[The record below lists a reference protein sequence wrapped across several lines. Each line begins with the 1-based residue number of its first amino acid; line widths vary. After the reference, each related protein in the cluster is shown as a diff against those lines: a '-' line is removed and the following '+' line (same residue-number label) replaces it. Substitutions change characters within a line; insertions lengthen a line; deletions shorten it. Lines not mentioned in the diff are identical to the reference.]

1 MSDHIP
7 DAGKKVRE
15 DFEAWAASAAEAMKQ
30 AHTHL
35 MFAAACNGVTVLDS
49 VGVQETCEAL
59 HEAIVGRKPMQAATQ
74 HSAARIAEL
83 EAEVKALRR
92 DAERYRAINTPEIAD
107 FLAAVHNEALHQ
119 RERWGS
125 DHDAGKTDADW
136 FWLLGYLCGKA
147 MHAQND
153 EKRLHHIITTAAACL
168 NWHAARVGM
177 WTAMRPGSD
186 PAIEAYRAKP

>member
-59 HEAIVGRKPMQAATQ
+59 HEAIEGMKPIQAATQ

-83 EAEVKALRR
+83 EAEANVCGSGAGCLYKDARIEALEAER
-92 DAERYRAINTPEIAD
+92 DAIAELNHAQWLALENVRH
-107 FLAAVHNEALHQ
+107 LAARNRKEEWAQHLLRFVEQ
-119 RERWGS
+119 
-125 DHDAGKTDADW
+125 AGTN
-136 FWLLGYLCGKA
+136 KA
-147 MHAQND
+147 Q
-153 EKRLHHIITTAAACL
+153 I
-168 NWHAARVGM
+168 
-177 WTAMRPGSD
+177 MRKQVD
-186 PAIEAYRAKP
+186 TAIESERAKS